1 MESERLIS
9 METLFNEIQTL
20 VTTCAAAAVTALC
33 VYAMNWLRSYLG
45 VKESDSNEGEIRR
58 AALTEAGK
66 LVAQGKIDDPQA
78 LLNSAAKITADLL
91 PAVQAE
97 GYDASDIK
105 DMIVG
110 AAGLVFPPANL
121 LKLLK

>member
-1 MESERLIS
+1 
-9 METLFNEIQTL
+9 METLFNDIQTL

-45 VKESDSNEGEIRR
+45 MKESDSNEEAIRR

-66 LVAQGKIDDPQA
+66 LVQTGNIANPDA
-78 LLNSAAKITADLL
+78 LAESAAKVIADLHNQ
-91 PAVQAE
+91 VRDE
-97 GYDASDIK
+97 DYNSGDIK
-105 DMIVG
+105 DMIIG
-110 AAGLVFPPANL
+110 AAGTFFPPANL

>member
-1 MESERLIS
+1 MESLLSELQTVLITVAS
-9 METLFNEIQTL
+9 
-20 VTTCAAAAVTALC
+20 AAVTALC
-33 VYAMNWLRSYLG
+33 AYAIKWLRDFLG
-45 VKESDSNEGEIRR
+45 IKESDSNEEAIRR

-91 PAVQAE
+91 PAVKAE
-97 GYDASDIK
+97 GYDASDLK
-105 DMIVG
+105 DMIIG
-110 AAGLVFPPANL
+110 AAGIAFPPANL